1 MSALNEQLNSVEKR
15 EEYIEN
21 IPVNQGI
28 SNRCACCVFLII
40 VIFLDILFCVIFISD
55 PKKNSWALA
64 IAVIIDLPLGIYLRC
79 CPHNT
84 ANSNSSPTYKKLKL
98 FKDQNDMLVID
109 IDNAKYGNSYNP
121 LKLIYDAYK
130 DGEKDKALEMIDDLG
145 YYLLYNTNDT
155 SDPYWSNTAI
165 NYFTGIVL
173 YLLENAKEEEINFK
187 SVANISYKFMND
199 EYVKEF
205 LKTLDTNSSIY
216 SNLSGTLCTPMETR
230 AGIFSTFNQQ
240 IKPIISKELFTNMLS
255 FSDFDIKEIGKKKAA
270 LFIIGGNDIADRL
283 TSLIVRQVYTATDLY
298 GSDRRVNIFLD
309 EFGYLMPIKGL
320 YRMLTNSHGLN
331 INFTAVIRSFMDLV
345 NSYGKESTEIL
356 KQSFQNILYLMSTDN
371 YTLEEISKM
380 CGKKEDGTYLVDSE
394 ELKHLD
400 NFEAIILTMRSMPIR
415 TKLLPDYE
423 INYGYEEVEKELPI
437 RENKEIKIFEM

>member
-1 MSALNEQLNSVEKR
+1 MSYVRWAKEDEV
-15 EEYIEN
+15 EN
-21 IPVNQGI
+21 ITLKVNLETGVDKMGLPCGYDEKNI
-28 SNRCACCVFLII
+28 KVLKNNYHNL
-40 VIFLDILFCVIFISD
+40 VIGSTGSGKTQTTLLPMIKMAMMAGESVVVND
-55 PKKNSWALA
+55 PMGWLYK
-64 IAVIIDLPLGIYLRC
+64 R
-79 CPHNT
+79 T
-84 ANSNSSPTYKKLKL
+84 ADKLEKEGY
-98 FKDQNDMLVID
+98 NVNVID

-240 IKPIISKELFTNMLS
+240 IKPIVSKELFTNMLS

>member
-1 MSALNEQLNSVEKR
+1 MGYARWAKEDEVEKITSKINL
-15 EEYIEN
+15 ETGVEKMGLPCGYDDKYMKILKN
-21 IPVNQGI
+21 GYHN
-28 SNRCACCVFLII
+28 LII
-40 VIFLDILFCVIFISD
+40 GSTGSGKTQTTILPMIKMAMMAGESLVVND
-55 PKKNSWALA
+55 PKGELYRKTG
-64 IAVIIDLPLGIYLRC
+64 D
-79 CPHNT
+79 
-84 ANSNSSPTYKKLKL
+84 KLEKEGYSV
-98 FKDQNDMLVID
+98 NVID

-240 IKPIISKELFTNMLS
+240 IKPIVSKELFTNMLS

-283 TSLIVRQVYTATDLY
+283 TSLIVRQVYSATDLY